1 MSSSYDSSF
10 QLSKRELVRPY
21 QYALVF
27 AAIGCMAFGAVW
39 LTMLTS
45 VLHQLEVCAAS
56 TATTQSRYLVFD
68 PLYIQGA
75 GQKR

>member
-10 QLSKRELVRPY
+10 QLNKSEIVRPY

-39 LTMLTS
+39 LAMLAST
-45 VLHQLEVCAAS
+45 LHQLETCTAAPS
-56 TATTQSRYLVFD
+56 ALQSRYLVFD
-68 PLYIQGA
+68 PLYIQGT